1 MSQAS
6 SLAAAEA
13 ILATLGAGR
22 AAIAQI
28 GAEYLPFE
36 QQVALHAALGGE
48 PGRIAELVG
57 LVDRRIDVLRARLR
71 HPPRAVPAD
80 GEKLDDEPT
89 PRGAATAPPLPSR
102 LQRAIGRAEIN
113 RRPEPVPA
121 PTAPPAALPRPP
133 GLDRRGP
140 TRPP

>member
-22 AAIAQI
+22 AALAQI
-28 GAEYLPFE
+28 GAEHLPFE

-48 PGRIAELVG
+48 PERIAELVG

-71 HPPRAVPAD
+71 HPPQAVPAD
-80 GEKLDDEPT
+80 DEKADDEST
-89 PRGAATAPPLPSR
+89 PRGAATAPPPPSR
-102 LQRAIGRAEIN
+102 IQRAIGRAEIQG
-113 RRPEPVPA
+113 RPEPAPA
-121 PTAPPAALPRPP
+121 P
-133 GLDRRGP
+133 
-140 TRPP
+140 